1 MFKNLFKSSI
11 KKAAENNINSIM
23 DKQSQLEDK
32 KNNIRSEMS
41 KWGEKQ
47 KKKKNF
53 P

>member
-1 MFKNLFKSSI
+1 MFKNIFKSNIKKDAENSI
-11 KKAAENNINSIM
+11 KLIM

-32 KNNIRSEMS
+32 KNDIRSEMS